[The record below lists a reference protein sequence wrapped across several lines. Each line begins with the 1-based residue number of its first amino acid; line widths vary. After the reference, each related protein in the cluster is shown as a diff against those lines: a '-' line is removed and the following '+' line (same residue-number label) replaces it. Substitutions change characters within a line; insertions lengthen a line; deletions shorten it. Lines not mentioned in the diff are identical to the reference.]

1 MHFHER
7 TTFGGVSCIGE
18 TGSRTH
24 CARNL
29 GFEYPQYNGKWVEG
43 NLIFFCSTTC
53 LQPIFGMIQS
63 TQNQIYCT
71 RSAII

>member
-7 TTFGGVSCIGE
+7 TTFGWVSCIGE
-18 TGSRTH
+18 TGST
-24 CARNL
+24 
-29 GFEYPQYNGKWVEG
+29 YPLCPKPRFQVSTVQWKMGG
-43 NLIFFCSTTC
+43 RQFRFFFCSTC

>member
-7 TTFGGVSCIGE
+7 TTFGWVSCIGE
-18 TGSRTH
+18 TGSTH
-24 CARNL
+24 CAQNL

-43 NLIFFCSTTC
+43 NLDFFFCSTC

>member
-7 TTFGGVSCIGE
+7 TTFGWVSCIGE
-18 TGSRTH
+18 TGSTH
-24 CARNL
+24 CAQNL
-29 GFEYPQYNGKWVEG
+29 GFEYPQYNGKWMEG
-43 NLIFFCSTTC
+43 NLNFFFCSTC